1 MHAAC
6 DFQVHVPSWQPGIK
20 VPLDVLDIGLLAPT
34 RRSLRGWSQSQRP
47 GPSEG
52 MTAAAIASAALAD
65 EAADSEAIAALVA
78 APAASSTSQHVR
90 AREVTTVE
98 IKRCAVLFTNQAD
111 QLMPADAC
119 ESACAN
125 PRSLPGSLESR
136 TLRMPWNSGSRLQ
149 PAWKL
154 FWDMDCFHQRH
165 CPSQNLELA
174 QYWYPELDLTA
185 QKALRHH
192 YYVAIDPCHFHV
204 PCLRC
209 CQVPCLHQILV
220 SLPEHLP

>member
-20 VPLDVLDIGLLAPT
+20 VPLDVLDFGLLAPT

-47 GPSEG
+47 GPSLSEG

-98 IKRCAVLFTNQAD
+98 INDVPCYLLFKPINLCPPMLAKALVRRIELLLKGLDVKPIVAPMNCLPRRSQHTRIGKRCAEHGGGA
-111 QLMPADAC
+111 
-119 ESACAN
+119 SY
-125 PRSLPGSLESR
+125 
-136 TLRMPWNSGSRLQ
+136 
-149 PAWKL
+149 AWAGR
-154 FWDMDCFHQRH
+154 Q
-165 CPSQNLELA
+165 
-174 QYWYPELDLTA
+174 
-185 QKALRHH
+185 
-192 YYVAIDPCHFHV
+192 
-204 PCLRC
+204 
-209 CQVPCLHQILV
+209 
-220 SLPEHLP
+220 

>member
-20 VPLDVLDIGLLAPT
+20 VPLDVLDFGLLAPT

-52 MTAAAIASAALAD
+52 MPAAAIASAALAD

-98 IKRCAVLFTNQAD
+98 IKRCAVPVLFTNQAD

-136 TLRMPWNSGSRLQ
+136 NLRMPWNSGSWLQ

-154 FWDMDCFHQRH
+154 FCARCFVQGTD
-165 CPSQNLELA
+165 SG
-174 QYWYPELDLTA
+174 
-185 QKALRHH
+185 ALLQSGGGGGIHAGAR
-192 YYVAIDPCHFHV
+192 
-204 PCLRC
+204 LR
-209 CQVPCLHQILV
+209 VGY
-220 SLPEHLP
+220 